1 MKDIKNNDK
10 IYEAYI
16 GKLGKKMQNKV
27 KERFLWMSN
36 MIEGKN
42 ILDIGCS
49 SGIFDILLGR
59 EGKVVTGLDIDL
71 EAINKAN
78 ELKEQDGTLVQKNIN
93 FVCSSINEYETEKK
107 YDTIIL
113 SEILEHMFY
122 PKSIISKVASML
134 EDKGAL
140 IITVPFGVNS
150 YFDHKKT
157 YYIADVLDIV
167 NQFYSISNIEYF
179 GDWIGVKCV
188 SKDCKENIKIDIDF
202 LKKFEMEICKK
213 ESKLEVR
220 YLETLDKLK
229 KQSVEKDSLNLLI
242 ANLKSEIDKLNDLNG
257 YLQSQLNDN
266 KILNSYLQSQLN
278 DNKILNSLVEEN
290 KQMESKEIILKNEN
304 DRYKGE
310 IINLK
315 KQLTGMNNRKV
326 IKLIRKFN
334 KVKSSVF
341 DNYLLSMFRKRKN
354 SISNESKVNME
365 FYNDIDNLIKN
376 IPASNGSN
384 YYDKINIKIGII
396 TDEYMFNYYKDAVE
410 LIYIDYDNYKEEL
423 KDVDLLLFV
432 SCWHG
437 MKNND
442 WRGMTSKEGV
452 NRVIEVFQ
460 YAKSLKLKTIFQTI
474 EDPSNYNVFL
484 PIANEADYIFTTA
497 AEMISKYIEDTKN
510 KNVFLLDYGVN
521 PQFHNPV
528 GFKNKEVKKKN
539 NVFFA
544 GSWAPRYKERCD
556 DSIILFDGVIES
568 NNGLIL
574 ADRNYNIKGYE
585 FPTKYYRYIIPA
597 IEHEKLQKVHK
608 LFDWSLNLNSIKYS
622 PTMCAMR
629 VYELQALG
637 NLMISNYSMA
647 VNNQFP
653 NIFMAKS
660 PFEVSQILNNYN
672 DIDIYRMQVDGIR
685 NVMSNHTVY
694 DKIGYIFDKID
705 EKRYKLKN
713 KSVLV
718 VCDGIN
724 SKITEAF
731 NKQSYKEKR
740 LVEIKDIDSK
750 LLEKYD
756 YVAYFNK
763 KNMYHEN
770 YLTDMVNAFKY
781 TDSDFVTILSEIKN
795 DKILGINHEYV
806 TESNR
811 IDFTIIDTKKYDIR
825 DVLKSKKINGK
836 GYSIDPFQITDL
848 KLSINE
854 KPILS
859 VIVPIY
865 NNGKYLVSKCFNSL
879 YRSSIFKKMEII
891 LVDDG
896 SEKETIEII
905 KKLENYYSN
914 VKTFFFN
921 DGGSGSAS
929 RPRNKGVELSTT
941 DYITY
946 LDPDNE
952 AINDGYAKLLDIV
965 LKEKYDFVFGS
976 IIKLSDKESILRYY
990 NEDKKILDPK
1000 DELISK
1006 NFKTNSIQAA
1016 IIKKEL
1022 IVKNKIQNPVGA
1034 AGQDSLF
1041 FQELMINAKSVY
1053 YLNLPIHIYYASR
1066 SDSVVNSISHKFF
1079 DKFLIME
1086 EYQVKKLKEYGLLD
1100 EYKERRYYHFL
1111 NNWYLEKLKLVETKE
1126 EYDKSIDTI
1135 HKIQKLYGD
1144 DINVK

>member
-1 MKDIKNNDK
+1 MKEIKNNDK
-10 IYEAYI
+10 IYEAYV
-16 GKLGKKMQNKV
+16 GELGKEMQNKV

-36 MIEGKN
+36 MIEGEE
-42 ILDIGCS
+42 ILDVGCS

-59 EGKVVTGLDIDL
+59 EGKIVTGVDIDI

-78 ELKEQDGTLVQKNIN
+78 ELKGREGTLVQKNIN
-93 FVCSSINEYETEKK
+93 FICDSINEYKTEKK

-113 SEILEHMFY
+113 SEVLEHMFY
-122 PKSIISKVASML
+122 PDKIISKVDSML
-134 EDKGAL
+134 KEKGAL
-140 IITVPFGVNS
+140 VITLPFGVNS
-150 YFDHKKT
+150 YFDHKKS
-157 YYIADVLDIV
+157 YFIADVLNMV
-167 NQFYSISNIEYF
+167 NRLYSVSNIEYF
-179 GDWIGVKCV
+179 GEWIGVKCV
-188 SKDCKENIKIDIDF
+188 SKNSNGDLPIDTNF
-202 LKKFEMEICKK
+202 LKKFEMEILKK

-220 YLETLDKLK
+220 YLDTLDELK
-229 KQSVEKDSLNLLI
+229 KQSSEIV
-242 ANLKSEIDKLNDLNG
+242 NLKIEIEKVKVLNE
-257 YLQSQLNDN
+257 YLQSQLDDN
-266 KILNSYLQSQLN
+266 KVL
-278 DNKILNSLVEEN
+278 DNLVKEN
-290 KQMESKEIILKNEN
+290 KQMEFKLKLIEDEKEKMESKENLIKNEN

-315 KQLTGMNNRKV
+315 KQLAGMNNRKV

-341 DNYLLSMFRKRKN
+341 DNYLVSMFRKRKN
-354 SISNESKVNME
+354 SIKNVPKINMN

-376 IPASNGSN
+376 VPNSNGSN
-384 YYDKINIKIGII
+384 YYDKIDIKIGII

-410 LIYIDYDNYKEEL
+410 LIYIDYNNYKEEL

-460 YAKSLKLKTIFQTI
+460 YAKSLNLKTIFQTI
-474 EDPSNYNVFL
+474 EDPSNYSVFL

-497 AEMISKYIEDTKN
+497 LEMVDKYIEDTNN
-510 KNVFLLDYGVN
+510 KNVFLLDYGIN

-528 GFKNKEVKKKN
+528 GFKNDKIKKKD

-556 DSIILFDGVIES
+556 DAVVLFDGVIES
-568 NNGLIL
+568 NKRLIL
-574 ADRNYNIKGYE
+574 ADRNYDIKGYE
-585 FPTKYYRYIIPA
+585 FPTKYYEYIIPA

-660 PFEVSQILNNYN
+660 PFEVAQILSSYN
-672 DIDIYRMQVDGIR
+672 DIDVYKMQVDGIR

-694 DKIGYIFDKID
+694 DKLDYIFDKINI
-705 EKRYKLKN
+705 ESYKLKK
-713 KSVLV
+713 KSILV
-718 VCDGIN
+718 ICDNIN
-724 SKITEAF
+724 TKITETF
-731 NKQSYKEKR
+731 NKQSYEEKV
-740 LVEIKDIDSK
+740 LVEIKDVNNE
-750 LLEKYD
+750 LLEKFD
-756 YVAYFNK
+756 YVAYFNE
-763 KNMYHEN
+763 KNMYQEN
-770 YLTDMVNAFKY
+770 YLTDMINAFKY
-781 TDSDFVTILSEIKN
+781 TDSDFVTILSEIKK
-795 DKILGINHEYV
+795 DKILGINHDYV
-806 TESNR
+806 IESNR
-811 IDFTIIDTKKYDIR
+811 IDLTILDTKKYDIR
-825 DVLKSKKINGK
+825 EVLKSNKINGK

-848 KLSINE
+848 NIAIKE

-859 VIVPIY
+859 VIVPVY
-865 NNGKYLVSKCFNSL
+865 NNGKYLLNKCFNSL
-879 YRSSIFKKMEII
+879 YRSSIFNQMEII

-905 KKLENYYSN
+905 KKLDNVYSN
-914 VKTFFFN
+914 VKTFFFD

-929 RPRNKGVELSTT
+929 RPRNKGVELATT

-952 AINDGYAKLLDIV
+952 AINDGYAKLLDII
-965 LKEKYDFVFGS
+965 LKDKYDFVFGS
-976 IIKLSDKESILRYY
+976 IIKLSDKESVLKYYKEDMEIL
-990 NEDKKILDPK
+990 NPK

-1041 FQELMINAKSVY
+1041 FQELMINAKTVFY
-1053 YLNLPIHIYYASR
+1053 HNLPIHIYYASR
-1066 SDSVVNSISHKFF
+1066 NDSIVNSISHKFF

-1086 EYQVKKLKEYGLLD
+1086 KYQVKKLKEYGLLD
-1100 EYKERRYYHFL
+1100 EYKERRYYYFL
-1111 NNWYLEKLKLVETKE
+1111 DNWYLEKLKLVKTKE
-1126 EYDKSIDTI
+1126 EYNKSIDII
-1135 HKIQKLYGD
+1135 HKIQNLYGD
-1144 DINVK
+1144 NNNVK